1 MKIESF
7 LLCLFL
13 FSNTSIIGE
22 IQTQKV
28 IACVEFFRHGARA
41 PIVNFEENKN
51 LYFLTG
57 KHQLTIN
64 GLRQHFLLGKWIK
77 KRYMNDENNKFLNEN
92 SISRDIKVFSSPY
105 QRTIF
110 SAASHI
116 LGLSSNAMI
125 KVNYDGNEELKTN
138 DTPPIFNFELS
149 QSLNEIS
156 INVIHPDKDNVFNA
170 INCRRKNSKLSLM
183 DETNLEIS
191 KNPKLFSL
199 SYQALNNTI
208 NDILSNYGKFF
219 KNNSPFNSSNK
230 YTEETLRNLVD
241 FIDQYSYHMMKA
253 PELKK
258 ETIINMKKSMLNK
271 YYNQRLINNDINK
284 FSVSK
289 MFREVISLFE
299 SAISGKNKVKFVIFS
314 GHDDNIMNILSNLLD
329 KNYLRKKIYNSLVDE
344 EDYNFLVPRLA
355 ASILIELIQEKGKYY
370 IRILYNGERIDSNFA
385 FPVKYNKSLGLL
397 DYSNIIKLIR
407 SRIENNVDKLQCSI
421 GLSN

>member
-7 LLCLFL
+7 LICLFL
-13 FSNTSIIGE
+13 FFSISIISE
-22 IQTQKV
+22 TQTQKV
-28 IACVEFFRHGARA
+28 IASVEFFRHGARA

-77 KRYMNDENNKFLNEN
+77 RRYVNDENHKLLNEN
-92 SISRDIKVFSSPY
+92 SISKDIKVFSSPY

-110 SAASHI
+110 SASSHI
-116 LGLSSNAMI
+116 LGLSSNAII
-125 KVNYDGNEELKTN
+125 KVNYDGNEELKTD
-138 DTPPIFNFELS
+138 DTPPIFNFKIS
-149 QSLNEIS
+149 QSLNEIN

-170 INCRRKNSKLSLM
+170 ISCRRNNSKLSLM
-183 DETNLEIS
+183 DETNIEIS
-191 KNPKLFSL
+191 KKPKLFSL
-199 SYQALNNTI
+199 TNQVLNNTI
-208 NDILSNYGKFF
+208 NDILWNYGKFF
-219 KNNSPFNSSNK
+219 QNNSPFNSSNK
-230 YTEETLRNLVD
+230 YTEDTLRNLVD
-241 FIDQYSYHMMKA
+241 FIDQYSYHMIKF

-289 MFREVISLFE
+289 MFREVITLFE
-299 SAISGKNKVKFVIFS
+299 SAIAGKNKVKFVIFS

-329 KNYLRKKIYNSLVDE
+329 KNYLRKKIYNSVVDE
-344 EDYNFLVPRLA
+344 EDYKFLVPRLA
-355 ASILIELIQEKGKYY
+355 ASILIELIEEKGKFY

-385 FPVKYNKSLGLL
+385 TTVRYNQNLELL
-397 DYSNIIKLIR
+397 NYADITKLIR
-407 SRIENNVDKLQCSI
+407 SRIDNNVDKLECSMSS
-421 GLSN
+421 SN